1 MYIKLGLFIDGKW
14 HYESNTYSD
23 VLNPADETVLG
34 KLPHATEE
42 DLNKAVESAKSGF
55 QIWKNTLSLLLQLAL
70 MSMS

>member
-55 QIWKNTLSLLLQLAL
+55 QISN
-70 MSMS
+70 